1 MEGCFELVGDE
12 LGLRWHGYVGRDV
25 CSGPGICV
33 KLRSE
38 FDAKRERMEPSWP
51 LPMLL
56 FILEFRPQLHE
67 QVISNEAITSFLVF
81 LQITCLCPRYEK
93 HRGPFSP

>member
-1 MEGCFELVGDE
+1 MIT
-12 LGLRWHGYVGRDV
+12 WGRNR
-25 CSGPGICV
+25 CL

-38 FDAKRERMEPSWP
+38 FDAKKGWMKLEPSWL

-67 QVISNEAITSFLVF
+67 QVMSNEAITSFLGF